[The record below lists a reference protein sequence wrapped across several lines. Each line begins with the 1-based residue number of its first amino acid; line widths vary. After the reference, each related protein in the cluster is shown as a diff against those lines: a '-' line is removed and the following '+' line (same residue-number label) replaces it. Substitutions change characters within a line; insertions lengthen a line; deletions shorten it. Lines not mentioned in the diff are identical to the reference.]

1 MIALFMLSTTS
12 CVAQKIKNQK
22 TETVHIY
29 GNCGMCK
36 NTIEK
41 AGNKR
46 KVAKVEWNKETKMA
60 TISYDSL
67 QTNKDEILKRIA
79 LVGYDNERFVSPDD
93 IYNNLPNCCQYKR
106 AKKKVGTTETK
117 KQMSENQ
124 IKHTHSDTMNGT
136 ESMAKTV
143 KTNDLKLVFES
154 YFDLKNSLI
163 QSDGILASTKAKQL
177 LQSLEN
183 VQMNDLKMDVH
194 MVWMK
199 VMKALISDTQNITD
213 SKDEKTQRKHF
224 ISLSENMYKLLK
236 VEKYEVP
243 VYYQHCPMANDG
255 KGANWLSTENAIKN
269 PYYGSMMLNCGKV
282 VETIK

>member
-1 MIALFMLSTTS
+1 MIALFMLSTP
-12 CVAQKIKNQK
+12 CIAQKIKNQK

-93 IYNNLPNCCQYKR
+93 IYNNLPNCCQYER
-106 AKKKVGTTETK
+106 AEKKVSTTETK
-117 KQMSENQ
+117 KQM
-124 IKHTHSDTMNGT
+124 SDTMNGT
-136 ESMAKTV
+136 ESMAKTA

-163 QSDGILASTKAKQL
+163 QSDGTLASTKAKQL

-183 VQMNDLKMDVH
+183 VKMNDLKMDVH

-199 VMKALISDTQNITD
+199 VMKTLKSDTQNITD

-236 VEKYEVP
+236 AEKYKVP

-255 KGANWLSTENAIKN
+255 KGANWLSTEKAIKN